1 MSASRES
8 LLLFEQ
14 LMERHMDIVFHVA
27 RAWSGDSQE
36 AEDLTQI
43 AFLKAFKA
51 FHRFQIGTNFKAWIL
66 GILRNSFIDAKRKQ
80 KRRPGTVS
88 LQALSPL
95 QEPEASAVPIEAV
108 NLESREVFYDLFGD
122 EVARLLR
129 QIPDDFRMAV
139 LLSDVEGLSYQE
151 IAEVLDCPIGTVRSR
166 IHRGR
171 ALLQKRLRDYARKA
185 GYLREAAS

>member
-1 MSASRES
+1 MSNRES

-14 LMERHMDIVFHVA
+14 LMARHIDIVFHVA
-27 RAWSGDSQE
+27 RSWSGNSEE

-43 AFLKAFKA
+43 AFMKAFKA
-51 FHRFQIGTNFKAWIL
+51 FHRFRAGTNFKAWIL
-66 GILRNSFIDAKRKQ
+66 NILRNSFIDLKRKQ
-80 KRRPGTVS
+80 KRKPATVS
-88 LQALSPL
+88 LAALSPN
-95 QEPEASAVPIEAV
+95 QEPAAGTEPLEAV
-108 NLESREVFYDLFGD
+108 DLSSREVFYDLFGD

-129 QIPDDFRMAV
+129 QIPEEFRLAV

-171 ALLQKRLRDYARKA
+171 ALLHKRLKGYAAKV